1 MGGFYAGSVVPRRTA
16 LQYAQAN
23 HPQEFSM
30 AEPLHIVC
38 PHCDAVNR
46 VSHERLADQPVCGKC
61 TKALF
66 EGKPLDVNS
75 QRFTRHISRNDI
87 PVLVDFWAAWCGP
100 CRMMAPA
107 YAQAA
112 ARLEPQVRLLK
123 VDTEASQDIAGLF
136 GIRSIPTLALFQG
149 GQEIGRQ
156 AGAMDAGSIVSWVQS
171 RARAA

>member
-1 MGGFYAGSVVPRRTA
+1 MDKYERPRPYEENPVTD
-16 LQYAQAN
+16 L
-23 HPQEFSM
+23 
-30 AEPLHIVC
+30 LHIVC

-46 VSHERLADQPVCGKC
+46 VANERLPDAPVCGKC

-75 QRFTRHISRNDI
+75 ARFSRHISRNDI

-112 ARLEPQVRLLK
+112 GRLEPRVRLLK

-136 GIRSIPTLALFQG
+136 GIRSIPTIALFQG
-149 GQEIGRQ
+149 GQELARQ
-156 AGAMDAGSIVSWVQS
+156 AGAMDAGSIISWVQS
-171 RARAA
+171 RVRAA